1 LRLNREK
8 CYVAQ
13 QGEGYAR
20 MQLNT
25 RIRYALMAS
34 AAAVCIAALYLLSR
48 VNYLLFHSSV
58 EVFSIVI
65 AFAIFAI
72 AWNSRRIMDNNYL
85 LFIGIACLFVGGVD
99 LLHTLAYKGMG
110 VFPEYGANLS
120 TQLWIATRYLF
131 SFSFLVALFFANKK
145 FRPSLVIAGYT
156 VVTALLFG
164 SIFYWGNFP
173 TAFIEGV
180 GLTPF
185 KIISEY
191 VISFILL
198 CAIALLIMKRS
209 EFSASVVKLMVAA
222 MAVAIAAEM
231 AFTLYTDVYGVAN
244 VIGHLLT
251 VVSFYLIYKAL
262 IETGLTKPYDLLFH
276 NLKQN
281 ETALTRHAAELTE
294 VNRQLVQ
301 EVADR
306 KKAEE
311 ALQQSEEQLRLKLD
325 SVLSPDADVGEREL
339 SNIIDVPALQ
349 SMMNDLCAVT
359 KIGFSVIDLKGK
371 VLVSTC
377 WQDICA
383 KFHRVNPQSLKNCL
397 ESDIT
402 LTRGVKKGGFRTFKC
417 KNNMW
422 DIVTPIIIGGKHMAN
437 IHSGQFFFEDEKVN
451 REVFVAQAEKY
462 GFDKEAYMRAFDQI
476 PRWSREKVESLMT
489 FYTKMA
495 DVISKLS
502 YSNLKLAKLL
512 TEQKT
517 LKEKLEHYNKHL
529 EDLVEEKT
537 KLLKDSERLA
547 AIGQTAG
554 MVGHD
559 IRNPLQSIIGE
570 VYLANSELT
579 TLPDSEEKTN
589 IQESLDLIKHNTEYM
604 NKIVLDLQDFAKPL
618 NPCTEETNVEQMI
631 QELLTRNGVPE
642 SVQTEATIESEARI
656 VTADSAY
663 MKRILGNLVS
673 NAVQAMPK
681 GGKLTVQAH
690 REASAV
696 VITVKDTGVGVPED
710 ARDKLFTPLFTTKSK
725 GQGFGLAVVKRLTE
739 ALGGTVTFESQ
750 EGKGTRFTIR
760 LPQPRKTGNKH

>member
-1 LRLNREK
+1 
-8 CYVAQ
+8 
-13 QGEGYAR
+13 
-20 MQLNT
+20 MQLST
-25 RIRYALMAS
+25 TGKYVLF
-34 AAAVCIAALYLLSR
+34 AVAGAVSLAGLYVLSR

-72 AWNSRRIMDNNYL
+72 AWNSRRMMDSSYL

-99 LLHTLAYKGMG
+99 LLHTLAYKGIG
-110 VFPEYGANLS
+110 VFPEQGSNLA
-120 TQLWIATRYLF
+120 TQLWIATRYML
-131 SFSFLVALFFANKK
+131 SISLLAALFFNKRK
-145 FRPSLVIAGYT
+145 FRPSLVIAGYSI
-156 VVTALLFG
+156 VTALLFG

-173 TAFIEGV
+173 TAFTEGI

-185 KIISEY
+185 KVASEY
-191 VISFILL
+191 VISLILL
-198 CAIALLIMKRS
+198 CAIYLLIRKSS
-209 EFSASVVKLMVAA
+209 EFSGNIVKLMASA

-231 AFTLYTDVYGVAN
+231 AFTLYTDVYGIAN
-244 VIGHLLT
+244 MIGHLLT

-262 IETGLTKPYDLLFH
+262 IETGLTKPYDLLFR

-281 ETALTRHAAELTE
+281 EAALTRHAAELTV
-294 VNRQLVQ
+294 VNNQLEQ
-301 EVADR
+301 EVAER

-311 ALQQSEEQLRLKLD
+311 ALQQSDEQLRLKLD
-325 SVLSPDADVGEREL
+325 SVLSPDADIEEQEL

-359 KIGFSVIDLKGK
+359 NIGFSIIDLKGN
-371 VLVSTC
+371 VLVGTG

-383 KFHRVNPQSLKNCL
+383 KFHRANPETLRNCI
-397 ESDIT
+397 ESDVT
-402 LTRGVKKGGFRTFKC
+402 LTQGVKKGEFRIFKC

-451 REVFVAQAEKY
+451 REDFVAQAEKY
-462 GFDKEAYMRAFDQI
+462 GFDKKAYMRAFDKI
-476 PRWSREKVESLMT
+476 PRWSRERVKNLMI
-489 FYTKMA
+489 FYTKIA
-495 DVISKLS
+495 DIISKLS

-512 TEQKT
+512 SEQKN
-517 LKEKLEHYNKHL
+517 LQSQLEHYSKHL

-537 KLLKDSERLA
+537 KLLKDSERMA

-570 VYLANSELT
+570 VYLVNSELA
-579 TLPDSEEKTN
+579 TLPDSEEKAN
-589 IQESLDLIKHNTEYM
+589 IKESLDMIKQNTEYM

-618 NPCTEETNVEQMI
+618 NPCDEETNIEQMV
-631 QELLTRNGVPE
+631 QELLTKNGVPK
-642 SVQTEATIESEARI
+642 SIQTEAQIESDARI
-656 VTADSAY
+656 VRADSAY

-690 REASAV
+690 LETSAV
-696 VITVKDTGVGVPED
+696 IIMVKDTGVGIPED
-710 ARDKLFTPLFTTKSK
+710 VKDKLFTPLFTTKSK

-739 ALGGTVTFESQ
+739 ALGGTVTFDSK
-750 EGKGTRFTIR
+750 EGTGTTFTIR
-760 LPQPRKTGNKH
+760 LPQPNKTKKYV